1 MVGGG
6 PGSSCESEVVA
17 ESEAWLEPRVGV
29 GPGPP
34 CEPELVVES
43 EVWLKP

>member
-6 PGSSCESEVVA
+6 PGSPCESEVVA
-17 ESEAWLEPRVGV
+17 ESEAWLEPSVGV

-34 CEPELVVES
+34 CESELVVES
-43 EVWLKP
+43 EA